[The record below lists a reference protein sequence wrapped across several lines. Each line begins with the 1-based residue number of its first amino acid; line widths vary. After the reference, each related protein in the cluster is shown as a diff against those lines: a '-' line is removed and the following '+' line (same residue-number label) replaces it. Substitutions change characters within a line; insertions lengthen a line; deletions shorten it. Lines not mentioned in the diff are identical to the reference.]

1 MARTWWLGLVVAATL
16 AGCGGNK
23 ARFIDAGPIDAGG
36 GDGGELIDAGI
47 DAANG
52 HQATGTVA
60 GAVKAASPGYT
71 LYGTVRSGDGSSSSP
86 GYQRRGGITGATQ
99 P

>member
-1 MARTWWLGLVVAATL
+1 MGRSGFLILVAVAAL
-16 AGCGGNK
+16 AGCGGGRAK
-23 ARFIDAGPIDAGG
+23 FIDGGPIDGG
-36 GDGGELIDAGI
+36 RGDGGELVDAGV
-47 DAANG
+47 DAAVG
-52 HQATGTVA
+52 HAATGTVT
-60 GAVKAASPGYT
+60 GAVKATSPGYS

>member
-1 MARTWWLGLVVAATL
+1 MVRSWWLILVAVAAL
-16 AGCGGNK
+16 AGCGGGRAK
-23 ARFIDAGPIDAGG
+23 FIDAGPIDAGH
-36 GDGGELIDAGI
+36 GDGGELVDAGV
-47 DAANG
+47 DAAVG
-52 HQATGTVA
+52 HAATGTVT
-60 GAVKAASPGYT
+60 GAVKATSPGYS